1 MQRRATDIVTRAGGF
16 SLVELMVAITLSL
29 LLLTGVVAIFSSS
42 RVSYESNDQLS
53 RIQETGRFALEVM
66 SKHVR
71 AAGFSGCAREPKFVS
86 TALNNSTALQWNFL
100 EGPVRGYDASATGWT
115 PALDASITGVLPG
128 TDVLVVRGPR
138 LDVEPTRLTA
148 ALTDPQ
154 QSLVVASTAGIRA
167 TGDVVMAFSCEA
179 LSVFFATPAGT
190 NLNHGVT
197 DSVPGNSVAT
207 TSFPFTLNTEVI
219 PVETVVYYVAASQGA
234 TPPNNTLP
242 VGTTSLWRRVGLGA
256 PEELVQG
263 VENMQLEFGLDNDP
277 NNAGDRMVDNYVAAS
292 ATTDWQ
298 QAIAVR
304 VALLV
309 RSVEQYGADADQRTY
324 QLLTNTTVNAPGDR
338 RLREVFTTTIGIRS
352 RARVE

>member
-1 MQRRATDIVTRAGGF
+1 MQRRTTRVPARTGGF

-53 RIQETGRFALEVM
+53 RIQETGRFGLEVL
-66 SKHVR
+66 SKQVR
-71 AAGFSGCAREPKFVS
+71 GAGFTGCARQPKFVS
-86 TALNNSTALQWNFL
+86 SALRNSTDLQWNFL
-100 EGPVRGYDASATGWT
+100 EGPVRGYDASASGWT

-138 LDVEPTRLTA
+138 LDAEPTRLTT

-154 QSLVVASTAGIRA
+154 QPLVVASTAGFRS

-179 LSVFFATPAGT
+179 QSVFFAIPAGT
-190 NLNHGVT
+190 NLTHGV
-197 DSVPGNSVAT
+197 SNAVPGNQVAT

-219 PVETVVYYVAASQGA
+219 PIETVVYYVAASQGA

-242 VGTTSLWRRVGLGA
+242 VGTTSLWRRVGLAA

-263 VENMQLEFGLDNDP
+263 VENMQLEFGLDTN
-277 NNAGDRMVDNYVAAS
+277 GDRIVNNYAA
-292 ATTDWQ
+292 ATAATAWQ
-298 QAIAVR
+298 SAIAVR

-309 RSVEQYGADADQRTY
+309 RSVEQYGSDTDRRTY
-324 QLLTNTTVNAPGDR
+324 QLLTNTTVNPPGDR

-352 RARVE
+352 RARVD